1 MIPQKPH
8 AVDWEVLSL
17 DSRQILLQILVQTN
31 WFYPKL
37 HYYSLPNI
45 VLPLLPIL
53 RAARI
58 GTISMATKTA
68 TVAIPQMLSLSVK
81 DGLDSTVSAAGS
93 QADGLDQYLGYDN
106 VHWYVGNAK
115 QAATFYITRMGFKR
129 IAYRGLETGSRAVA
143 SHVIRNGGVTFI
155 LTSPLNAPKT
165 KIADISQE
173 EQELLEEIHVHLE
186 QHGDAVR
193 DVAFQVDNVD
203 AVYHAAIKNG
213 AHSVYAPKELSDDF
227 GSVRYARIRTYGDT
241 THTLVER
248 GNYNGSFLPGFRTV
262 DEEDKAN
269 KYLPEVRLSHI
280 DHCVGN
286 QDWDE
291 MESVCD

>member
-1 MIPQKPH
+1 
-8 AVDWEVLSL
+8 
-17 DSRQILLQILVQTN
+17 
-31 WFYPKL
+31 
-37 HYYSLPNI
+37 
-45 VLPLLPIL
+45 
-53 RAARI
+53 
-58 GTISMATKTA
+58 MATETA
-68 TVAIPQMLSLSVK
+68 TVTIPQTLSLSVK
-81 DGLDSTVSAAGS
+81 DGLDSTISAAGS

-115 QAATFYITRMGFKR
+115 QAAAFYVTRMGFKR

-165 KIADISQE
+165 KIADISEE

-248 GNYNGSFLPGFRTV
+248 GNYNGSFLPGFRAV

-286 QDWDE
+286 QNWDE